1 MNAPD
6 DLSRLTP
13 PLEGRV
19 SAEEWQTR
27 VDLAAAYR
35 LVAHFR
41 WDDLVFTHI
50 TAKIP
55 GTEHF
60 LINPYGLMFDEI
72 TASSLVKIDIAG
84 KVLQDT
90 PFPINPAGFVI
101 HSAVHSARHDAQC
114 VMHTHTLNG
123 VAVSAQ
129 KNGVLPISQFSIFV
143 LASLA
148 YHDYE
153 GVALRDD
160 EKPRLVADLGDK
172 TFLMLRNHG
181 LLTVGADDS
190 RRVRAR
196 CTSSRRRARSQIR
209 AQAGGSLGGGDLIE
223 IDADVLRTATEQARA
238 ATLSKG
244 AGELIWPGLLR
255 RLDRLDPGYRH

>member
-1 MNAPD
+1 
-6 DLSRLTP
+6 
-13 PLEGRV
+13 
-19 SAEEWQTR
+19 
-27 VDLAAAYR
+27 
-35 LVAHFR
+35 
-41 WDDLVFTHI
+41 
-50 TAKIP
+50 
-55 GTEHF
+55 
-60 LINPYGLMFDEI
+60 MFDEI
-72 TASSLVKIDIAG
+72 TASSLIKIDIEG

-129 KNGVLPISQFSIFV
+129 KGGVLPISQFSIFV

-153 GVALRDD
+153 GVALRDE
-160 EKPRLVADLGDK
+160 EKPRLVADLGTK

-181 LLTVGADDS
+181 LLTVGPTVAAAFA
-190 RRVRAR
+190 AR
-196 CTSSRRRARSQIR
+196 CTSSRRRARSR
-209 AQAGGSLGGGDLIE
+209 FAPRPAARSPGDLIE
-223 IDADVLRTATEQARA
+223 IDSGVLRTATEQARM

-244 AGELIWPGLLR
+244 PGDLIWPGLLR
-255 RLDRLDPGYRH
+255 RLDRIDDSWRH

>member
-1 MNAPD
+1 
-6 DLSRLTP
+6 
-13 PLEGRV
+13 
-19 SAEEWQTR
+19 
-27 VDLAAAYR
+27 
-35 LVAHFR
+35 
-41 WDDLVFTHI
+41 
-50 TAKIP
+50 
-55 GTEHF
+55 
-60 LINPYGLMFDEI
+60 MFDEI

-84 KVLQDT
+84 NILQDT

-101 HSAVHSARHDAQC
+101 HSAVHSARHDVQC

-160 EKPRLVADLGDK
+160 EKPRLVADLGMN
-172 TFLMLRNHG
+172 THLMLRNHG
-181 LLTVGADDS
+181 LLTVGATIPDAFAAMY
-190 RRVRAR
+190 VFETTCA
-196 CTSSRRRARSQIR
+196 AQIR
-209 AQAGGSLGGGDLIE
+209 AQAGGSLTAGDLIE
-223 IDADVLRTATEQARA
+223 IDPVVLRTATEQARM
-238 ATLSKG
+238 ATLNKG

-255 RLDRLDPGYRH
+255 RLDRLDSSYRQ

>member
-1 MNAPD
+1 MNAPG

-13 PLEGRV
+13 QLEGRV

-50 TAKIP
+50 TARIP
-55 GTEHF
+55 DTEHF

-84 KVLQDT
+84 NILQDT

-101 HSAVHSARHDAQC
+101 HSAVHSARHDVQC

-129 KNGVLPISQFSIFV
+129 KNGVLAISQFSIFV

-160 EKPRLVADLGDK
+160 EKPRLVADLGMN
-172 TFLMLRNHG
+172 THLMLRNHG
-181 LLTVGADDS
+181 LLTVGATIPDAFAAMY
-190 RRVRAR
+190 VFETTCA
-196 CTSSRRRARSQIR
+196 AQIR
-209 AQAGGSLGGGDLIE
+209 AQAGGSLTAGDLIE
-223 IDADVLRTATEQARA
+223 IDPVVLRTATEQARM
-238 ATLSKG
+238 ATLNKG

-255 RLDRLDPGYRH
+255 RLDRLDSSYRQ